1 MKNNNYDSNSKLI
14 DLMNEL
20 KVMSQNATVD
30 SVEETAFVQIINNYQ
45 NNSDID
51 DTIAAVEDALYKNRL
66 TISFLKKKISQLIE
80 NQVGELAYETVSLAL
95 QLNPV
100 DRDLLLLKVKA
111 CRITDGYAEALNILD
126 SLKKNASQNEVIEIL
141 NEEASI
147 YKLMNN
153 AENTFICLSRVLRLD
168 PTNEAALK
176 EIWWSIEISK
186 NYKESLKLHASIIEH
201 NPYSSRAWYNMGH
214 AHYYLHKYEDAIKAF
229 EYAYIIDEK
238 FELAYRY
245 CAEVCTITGQHE
257 KALKCYYDYMEH
269 FTPDGDSLKNLGVC
283 YEKTG
288 NLLKARKY
296 YLLARNLE
304 PMDDEVYFLLGNTYM
319 TELQWKLAANYF
331 ERAISLQDR
340 NEDYYTALAQAYDK
354 CNEQHK
360 ADLFFRRA
368 TEIGPEIPTPWV
380 KYAEY
385 FISHNKL
392 GDAMEVLIEAEEYT
406 AGAELYYCRSAI
418 QFMLGEK
425 FEAMEDLG
433 EALQLDYEMRSKL
446 FEYIPS
452 LSNDRE
458 IKAIIKYY
466 EFG

>member
-1 MKNNNYDSNSKLI
+1 MKNNNYDSNSKLN

-30 SVEETAFVQIINNYQ
+30 SVEETAFVQIINSYH
-45 NNSDID
+45 NNSDLD

-66 TISFLKKKISQLIE
+66 TISFLKKKISQLID
-80 NQVGELAYETVSLAL
+80 NQLGELAYETVSLAL
-95 QLNPV
+95 QLNPI
-100 DRDLLLLKVKA
+100 DRELLILKVKA
-111 CRITDGYAEALNILD
+111 CRITEGYAEALAILD
-126 SLKKNASQNEVIEIL
+126 SIKNNATQIEVLEIL

-153 AENTFICLSRVLRLD
+153 AENTFVCLSRVLKLD
-168 PTNEAALK
+168 PKNEAALK
-176 EIWWSIEISK
+176 EIWWSIEVSK
-186 NYKESLKLHASIIEH
+186 NYKESLKLHAEIIEK
-201 NPYSSRAWYNMGH
+201 NPYSARAWYNYGH
-214 AHYYLHKYEDAIKAF
+214 AHYYLHKHEDAIKSF

-283 YEKTG
+283 YEKLG

-304 PMDDEVYFLLGNTYM
+304 PMDDEVYFFLGNTYL
-319 TELQWKLAANYF
+319 TEQQWKLAANYF

-340 NEDYYTALAQAYDK
+340 NEDYYSALAHAYDK
-354 CNEQHK
+354 CDEQHK
-360 ADLFFRRA
+360 ADLFYRRA

-406 AGAELYYCRSAI
+406 AGAELYYCRAAI
-418 QFMLGEK
+418 QFMMTEK
-425 FEAMEDLG
+425 FNAMEDLG
-433 EALQLDYEMRSKL
+433 EALQIDFEMRTKL
-446 FEYIPS
+446 FEYMPS
-452 LSNDRE
+452 LKDDRD

-466 EFG
+466 EYG